1 MGMLYGKLKEFRVLV
16 TFPSLTEVFGAERIF
31 KRNNCPYESIT
42 TPRILRSGCNVAFC
56 FPLERRALIEDL
68 IDGGVVFTG
77 VFEAREDGFFLL
89 GEED

>member
-1 MGMLYGKLKEFRVLV
+1 
-16 TFPSLTEVFGAERIF
+16 
-31 KRNNCPYESIT
+31 
-42 TPRILRSGCNVAFC
+42 LRSGCNVAFC